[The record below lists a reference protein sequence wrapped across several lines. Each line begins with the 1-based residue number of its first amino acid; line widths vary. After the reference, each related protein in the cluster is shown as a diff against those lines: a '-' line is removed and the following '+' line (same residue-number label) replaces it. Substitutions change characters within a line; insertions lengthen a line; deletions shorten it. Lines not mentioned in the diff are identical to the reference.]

1 MRDETRML
9 LDSVG
14 RLFEDHC
21 TKEVAD
27 RAEAGIFPDALW
39 RAVSETGVP
48 LAALPESAGG
58 ADAEWSDLFAV
69 LRVAGRFAAPIPL
82 AETMLAAWV
91 ASSAGLQISEQPMTV
106 GPVRLGDRL
115 TLERDGNGWRLSGRA
130 SRLPWAAQAGRIV
143 LLADG
148 PDGEMAVAL
157 EGTPGSSARGQAAG
171 AELTPGRN
179 MAGEPRDTLDFAG
192 LRVAGDAVAAVA
204 RGIDR
209 AAVYRRGALARAV
222 LMAGALERALDTA
235 VTYAGERKQ
244 FGRPIAKFQAVQQQ
258 LAVMAGQVAAAGA
271 AADAGIEAMSR
282 DDPAM
287 EEFLIAIAKTR
298 VGDAATIASE
308 IAHQVHG
315 AIGFTKEY
323 SLQLS
328 TRRLWSWRD
337 EFGGDAEWAARVG
350 AFVCARG
357 ADALWPTL
365 TDG

>member
-1 MRDETRML
+1 MVMRDETRML
-9 LDSVG
+9 LESVG

-21 TKEVAD
+21 TKQVAD
-27 RAEAGIFPDALW
+27 AAETGVFPAALW
-39 RAVSETGVP
+39 QAISDTGVP

-91 ASSAGLQISEQPMTV
+91 ASSAGLAITEQPMTI
-106 GPVRLGDRL
+106 GPVRPDDTL
-115 TLERDGNGWRLSGRA
+115 TLERDGNGWRLTGRA
-130 SRLPWAAQAGRIV
+130 NRLPWAAQAGRIV
-143 LLADG
+143 LLAQG
-148 PDGEMAVAL
+148 PDGEMAVGL
-157 EGTPGSSARGQAAG
+157 DGVAG
-171 AELTPGRN
+171 AELAPGRN
-179 MAGEPRDTLDFAG
+179 MAGEPRDTLSFAG
-192 LRVAGDAVAAVA
+192 LRVAGDAVAPVA
-204 RGIDR
+204 PGVDR

-235 VTYAGERKQ
+235 VSYAGERKQ
-244 FGRPIAKFQAVQQQ
+244 FGRPIGKFQAVQQN

-271 AADAGIEAMSR
+271 AADAGIEALSNP
-282 DDPAM
+282 DPAM
-287 EEFLIAIAKTR
+287 QEFLIGIAKTR
-298 VGDAATIASE
+298 VGDAATLASE

-337 EFGGDAEWAARVG
+337 EFGGDTEWAARVG
-350 AFVCARG
+350 GFVCARG
-357 ADALWPTL
+357 ADRLWPTL
-365 TDG
+365 TDA

>member
-1 MRDETRML
+1 MAMRDETRML
-9 LDSVG
+9 LEGVG

-27 RAEAGIFPDALW
+27 RAETGVFPAALW
-39 RAVSETGVP
+39 QAVSETGVP

-58 ADAEWSDLFAV
+58 ADAEWSDLYAV

-91 ASSAGLQISEQPMTV
+91 ASAAGLDVSEGPMTV
-106 GPVRLGDRL
+106 GPVRADDRL
-115 TLERDGNGWRLSGRA
+115 TLERDGNGWRLSGCA
-130 SRLPWAAQAGRIV
+130 SRLPWGAHVGRIV

-157 EGTPGSSARGQAAG
+157 DGAGGADVAA
-171 AELTPGRN
+171 GRN
-179 MAGEPRDTLDFAG
+179 MAGEPRDTLNFAG
-192 LRVAGDAVAAVA
+192 LRVSGDAVARIGDGV
-204 RGIDR
+204 GR
-209 AAVYRRGALARAV
+209 AALYRRGALARAV
-222 LMAGALERALDTA
+222 MMAGAMDRALDTA

-244 FGRPIAKFQAVQQQ
+244 FGRPIGKFQAVQQN

-271 AADAGIEAMSR
+271 AADAGVEALSLA
-282 DDPAM
+282 DPAM
-287 EEFLIAIAKTR
+287 QEFLIAIAKTR
-298 VGDAATIASE
+298 VGDAATLASE

-337 EFGGDAEWAARVG
+337 EFGGEIEWAARVG

>member
-9 LDSVG
+9 LESMG

-21 TKEVAD
+21 TKAVAD
-27 RAEAGIFPDALW
+27 AAETGIFPAALW
-39 RAVSETGVP
+39 QVVSGTGVP
-48 LAALPESAGG
+48 LAGVAGSEV
-58 ADAEWSDLFAV
+58 EWSDLYAA

-82 AETMLAAWV
+82 AETMLAAWI
-91 ASSAGLQISEQPMTV
+91 ASSAGLDVGDAAMSV
-106 GPVRLGDRL
+106 GPVRADDRL

-130 SRLPWAAQAGRIV
+130 SRLPWGTAAGRIV

-157 EGTPGSSARGQAAG
+157 DGPGG
-171 AELTPGRN
+171 ADVTAGRN
-179 MAGEPRDTLDFAG
+179 MAGEPRDTLDFAS
-192 LRVAGDAVAAVA
+192 LRVAGDAVAPAAPGVV
-204 RGIDR
+204 R
-209 AAVYRRGALARAV
+209 AALYRRGALARAV
-222 LMAGALERALDTA
+222 LMAGAMERALDTA

-244 FGRPIAKFQAVQQQ
+244 FGRPIGKFQAVQQN

-271 AADAGIEAMSR
+271 AADAGIEALSI
-282 DDPAM
+282 DDPARQ
-287 EEFLIAIAKTR
+287 EFLVAIAKTR
-298 VGDAATIASE
+298 VGDAATLAAE

-315 AIGFTKEY
+315 AIGFTKDY

-337 EFGGDAEWAARVG
+337 EFGGDTEWAARVG
-350 AFVCARG
+350 AYVCGRG

-365 TDG
+365 TED

>member
-9 LDSVG
+9 LESVG

-21 TKEVAD
+21 TKQVAD
-27 RAEAGIFPDALW
+27 GAEIGTFPAALW
-39 RAVSETGVP
+39 QAVSETGVP
-48 LAALPESAGG
+48 LAGVAGSEV
-58 ADAEWSDLFAV
+58 EWSDLYAV

-91 ASSAGLQISEQPMTV
+91 ASSAGLEVSEKPMTV
-106 GPVRLGDRL
+106 GPVRSDDRL

-148 PDGEMAVAL
+148 PDGAMVVAL
-157 EGTPGSSARGQAAG
+157 DGVAG
-171 AELTPGRN
+171 AELTTGRN
-179 MAGEPRDTLDFAG
+179 MAGEPRDTLDFAA
-192 LRVAGDAVAAVA
+192 LRVAGDAVAPVA
-204 RGIDR
+204 TGVDR
-209 AAVYRRGALARAV
+209 AALYRRGALARAV
-222 LMAGALERALDTA
+222 LMAGAMERALDTA

-244 FGRPIAKFQAVQQQ
+244 FGRPIGKFQAVQQQ

-271 AADAGIEAMSR
+271 AADVGVEALSL
-282 DDPAM
+282 DDPAKQ
-287 EEFLIAIAKTR
+287 EFLIAIAKTR
-298 VGDAATIASE
+298 VGDAATLASE

-337 EFGGDAEWAARVG
+337 EFGGDTEWAAKVG
-350 AFVCARG
+350 AYVCAGG

>member
-21 TKEVAD
+21 TKDVAD
-27 RAEAGIFPDALW
+27 KAETGTFPAALW
-39 RAVSETGVP
+39 HAVSETGVP

-91 ASSAGLQISEQPMTV
+91 ASAAGLEVSEQPMSV
-106 GPVRLGDRL
+106 GPVRADDRL
-115 TLERDGNGWRLSGRA
+115 TLARDGNGWRLTGRA

-157 EGTPGSSARGQAAG
+157 DSVAG
-171 AELTPGRN
+171 IDVAPGRN
-179 MAGEPRDTLDFAG
+179 MAGEPRDTLTFAG
-192 LRVAGDAVAAVA
+192 VALAGDAVAPIGDGV
-204 RGIDR
+204 DR
-209 AAVYRRGALARAV
+209 AALYRRGALARAV
-222 LMAGALERALDTA
+222 LMAGAMDRALDTA

-271 AADAGIEAMSR
+271 AADAGIEALSLG
-282 DDPAM
+282 DPAM
-287 EEFLIAIAKTR
+287 QEFLIAIAKTR
-298 VGDAATIASE
+298 VGDAATLASE

-337 EFGGDAEWAARVG
+337 EFGGEVEWAARVG
-350 AFVCARG
+350 AFICARG

>member
-9 LDSVG
+9 LESMN

-21 TKEVAD
+21 TKAVAD
-27 RAEAGIFPDALW
+27 GAETGTFPAALW
-39 RAVSETGVP
+39 QAVSETGVP
-48 LAALPESAGG
+48 LAALPASAGG
-58 ADAEWSDLFAV
+58 ADAEWSDLYAV

-91 ASSAGLQISEQPMTV
+91 ASAAGLEVSEQPMTV
-106 GPVRLGDRL
+106 GPVLAGDRL

-130 SRLPWAAQAGRIV
+130 SRLPWATDASRIV

-148 PDGEMAVAL
+148 PDGVMAVAL
-157 EGTPGSSARGQAAG
+157 DGTAG
-171 AELTPGRN
+171 AEVTAGRN
-179 MAGEPRDTLDFAG
+179 MAGEPRGTLGFSA
-192 LRVAGDAVAAVA
+192 LRVAGDAVAPTAA
-204 RGIDR
+204 GIDR
-209 AAVYRRGALARAV
+209 AALYRRGALARAV
-222 LMAGALERALDTA
+222 LMAGAMERALDTA

-244 FGRPIAKFQAVQQQ
+244 FGRPIGKFQAVQQN

-271 AADAGIEAMSR
+271 AADAGVEALSI
-282 DDPAM
+282 DDPAKQ
-287 EEFLIAIAKTR
+287 EFLIAIAKTR
-298 VGDAATIASE
+298 VGDAATVASE

-337 EFGGDAEWAARVG
+337 EFGGDTEWAARVG
-350 AFVCARG
+350 AYVCARG
-357 ADALWPTL
+357 GDALWPTL

>member
-9 LDSVG
+9 LESMN

-21 TKEVAD
+21 TKQVAD
-27 RAEAGIFPDALW
+27 SAETGSFPEALW
-39 RAVSETGVP
+39 QAVSETGVP
-48 LAALPESAGG
+48 LAALPEAAGG

-91 ASSAGLQISEQPMTV
+91 ASAAGLEVSEKPMTV
-106 GPVRLGDRL
+106 GPVRRDDRL

-130 SRLPWAAQAGRIV
+130 GRLPWATSAARIV

-148 PDGEMAVAL
+148 PDGAMAVAL
-157 EGTPGSSARGQAAG
+157 DSITG
-171 AELTPGRN
+171 AEVTAGRN
-179 MAGEPRDTLDFAG
+179 MAGEPRDTLSFAG
-192 LRVAGDAVAAVA
+192 LRVAGDAVAPAMP
-204 RGIDR
+204 GIAR
-209 AAVYRRGALARAV
+209 AALYRRGALARAV
-222 LMAGALERALDTA
+222 LMAGAMERALDTA

-244 FGRPIAKFQAVQQQ
+244 FGRQIGKFQAVQQQ

-271 AADAGIEAMSR
+271 AADAGVEALTL
-282 DDPAM
+282 DDPAKQ
-287 EEFLIAIAKTR
+287 EFLIAIAKTR
-298 VGDAATIASE
+298 VGEAATLASE

-337 EFGGDAEWAARVG
+337 EFGGEMEWAAKVG
-350 AFVCARG
+350 GFVCARG

>member
-9 LDSVG
+9 LESMG

-21 TKEVAD
+21 TKRVAD
-27 RAEAGIFPDALW
+27 AAETGVFPDALW
-39 RAVSETGVP
+39 QAVSESGVP
-48 LAALPESAGG
+48 LG
-58 ADAEWSDLFAV
+58 AVADSGVEWSDLYAV

-82 AETMLAAWV
+82 AETMLAAWI
-91 ASSAGLQISEQPMTV
+91 ASAAGLEVSEQPMSV
-106 GPVRLGDRL
+106 GPVRTEDSL

-130 SRLPWAAQAGRIV
+130 SRLPWARNAGRII
-143 LLADG
+143 LLATG

-157 EGTPGSSARGQAAG
+157 DGSPG
-171 AELTPGRN
+171 AELAIGRN
-179 MAGEPRDTLDFAG
+179 MAGEPRDTLTFNNV
-192 LRVAGDAVAAVA
+192 RIAGDAVAPSAS
-204 RGIDR
+204 GIDR
-209 AAVYRRGALARAV
+209 AALYRRGALARAV
-222 LMAGALERALDTA
+222 MMAGAMERALDTA

-244 FGRPIAKFQAVQQQ
+244 FGRPIGKFQAVQQN

-271 AADAGIEAMSR
+271 AADAGVEALAI
-282 DDPAM
+282 DDAAKQ
-287 EEFLIAIAKTR
+287 EFLIAVTKTR
-298 VGDAATIASE
+298 VGDAATLASE

-323 SLQLS
+323 TLQLS

-337 EFGGDAEWAARVG
+337 EFGGDTEWAARVG
-350 AFVCARG
+350 AYVCAAG

>member
-9 LDSVG
+9 LESVG

-21 TKEVAD
+21 TKDVAD
-27 RAEAGIFPDALW
+27 RAEAGTFPMELW
-39 RAVSETGVP
+39 RAISDTGVP

-91 ASSAGLQISEQPMTV
+91 ASSAGLPITEQPMTV
-106 GPVRLGDRL
+106 GPVRSADRL

-130 SRLPWAAQAGRIV
+130 GRLPWAAQAGRIV

-148 PDGEMAVAL
+148 PEGEMAVAL
-157 EGTPGSSARGQAAG
+157 DHTSG
-171 AELTPGRN
+171 ADLAPGRN
-179 MAGEPRDTLDFAG
+179 MAGEPRDTLTFARS
-192 LRVAGDAVAAVA
+192 RVAGDAAAPVADGV
-204 RGIDR
+204 DR

-235 VTYAGERKQ
+235 VTYAGERRQ

-271 AADAGIEAMSR
+271 AADAGIEALAR
-282 DDPAM
+282 NDPAM
-287 EEFLIAIAKTR
+287 EEFLIGVAKTR
-298 VGDAATIASE
+298 VGDAATLASE

-337 EFGGDAEWAARVG
+337 EFGGDAEWAARGG

-365 TDG
+365 TD

>member
-9 LDSVG
+9 LESMG

-21 TKEVAD
+21 TKQVAD
-27 RAEAGIFPDALW
+27 AAETGTFPDALW
-39 RAVSETGVP
+39 QAVSETGVP

-58 ADAEWSDLFAV
+58 ADAEWSDLYAV

-91 ASSAGLQISEQPMTV
+91 ASAAGLEVSEKPMSV
-106 GPVRLGDRL
+106 GPVRADDRL
-115 TLERDGNGWRLSGRA
+115 TLQRDGNGWRLSGHT
-130 SRLPWAAQAGRIV
+130 SRLPWARNAGRIV

-157 EGTPGSSARGQAAG
+157 DGVAG
-171 AELTPGRN
+171 AELATGRN
-179 MAGEPRDTLDFAG
+179 MAGEPRDTLTFNG
-192 LRVAGDAVAAVA
+192 VRIAGDAVAPTAAGV
-204 RGIDR
+204 DR
-209 AAVYRRGALARAV
+209 AALYRRGALARAV
-222 LMAGALERALDTA
+222 LMAGAMERALDTA

-244 FGRPIAKFQAVQQQ
+244 FGRPIGKFQAVQQN

-271 AADAGIEAMSR
+271 AADVGVEALTER
-282 DDPAM
+282 DVAKQ
-287 EEFLIAIAKTR
+287 EFLIAIAKTR
-298 VGDAATIASE
+298 VGDAATLASE

-323 SLQLS
+323 TLQLS

-337 EFGGDAEWAARVG
+337 EFGGDTEWAARVG
-350 AFVCARG
+350 AYVCAKG

-365 TDG
+365 TDE

>member
-9 LDSVG
+9 LESMG

-21 TKEVAD
+21 TKQVAD
-27 RAEAGIFPDALW
+27 NAETGMFPAGLW
-39 RAVSETGVP
+39 QAVSETGVP

-58 ADAEWSDLFAV
+58 ADAEWSDLYAV

-91 ASSAGLQISEQPMTV
+91 ATAAGLEVTEQPMSV
-106 GPVRLGDRL
+106 GPVRAGDRL
-115 TLERDGNGWRLSGRA
+115 TLQRDGNGWRLSGVA
-130 SRLPWAAQAGRIV
+130 GRLPWAAQAGRIV

-148 PDGEMAVAL
+148 PDGAMAVAL
-157 EGTPGSSARGQAAG
+157 DGTGG
-171 AELTPGRN
+171 AELSAGRN
-179 MAGEPRDTLDFAG
+179 MAGEPRDTLSFSG
-192 LRVAGDAVAAVA
+192 LRIAGDAVAPAGDGV
-204 RGIDR
+204 DR
-209 AAVYRRGALARAV
+209 AALYRRGALARAMM
-222 LMAGALERALDTA
+222 MAGAMDRALHTA

-244 FGRPIAKFQAVQQQ
+244 FGRPIAKFQAVQQN

-271 AADAGIEAMSR
+271 AADAGVEALSL

-287 EEFLIAIAKTR
+287 QEFLIAIAKTR
-298 VGDAATIASE
+298 VGDAATMASE

-337 EFGGDAEWAARVG
+337 EFGGEMEWAAKVG
-350 AFVCARG
+350 TFVCARG

-365 TDG
+365 THG

>member
-1 MRDETRML
+1 MAMRDETRML
-9 LDSVG
+9 LESVG

-21 TKEVAD
+21 TKDVAD
-27 RAEAGIFPDALW
+27 RAEAGTFPDALW

-91 ASSAGLQISEQPMTV
+91 ASSAGLEVCEQPMTV
-106 GPVRLGDRL
+106 GPVRASDLL
-115 TLERDGNGWRLSGRA
+115 TLERDGNGWRLAGCA
-130 SRLPWAAQAGRIV
+130 SRLPWAAHAGRIV

-157 EGTPGSSARGQAAG
+157 DGVSGVECA
-171 AELTPGRN
+171 PGRN
-179 MAGEPRDTLDFAG
+179 MAGEPRDTLNFAG
-192 LRVAGDAVAAVA
+192 LRVAGDAVAPAAPGV
-204 RGIDR
+204 GR

-235 VTYAGERKQ
+235 VTYAGERRQ
-244 FGRPIAKFQAVQQQ
+244 FGRQIGKFQAVQQQ

-271 AADAGIEAMSR
+271 AADAGIEALACG
-282 DDPAM
+282 DPAM
-287 EEFLIAIAKTR
+287 EEFMIAIAKTR
-298 VGDAATIASE
+298 VGDAATLASE

-337 EFGGDAEWAARVG
+337 EFGSDTEWAARVG

>member
-1 MRDETRML
+1 MFMRDETRML
-9 LDSVG
+9 LESMG

-21 TKEVAD
+21 TKQVAD
-27 RAEAGIFPDALW
+27 SAEIGVFPDALW
-39 RAVSETGVP
+39 QAVSESGVP
-48 LAALPESAGG
+48 LAALSESAGG
-58 ADAEWSDLFAV
+58 ADAEWSDLYAV

-91 ASSAGLQISEQPMTV
+91 ATSAGLEVNEQPMSV
-106 GPVRLGDRL
+106 GPVRAGDRL
-115 TLERDGNGWRLSGRA
+115 KLERDGNGWRLSGVA
-130 SRLPWAAQAGRIV
+130 GRLPWATQAGRIV

-157 EGTPGSSARGQAAG
+157 DGTGGC
-171 AELTPGRN
+171 ELSPGRN
-179 MAGEPRDTLDFAG
+179 MAGEPRDTLSFTG
-192 LRVAGDAVAAVA
+192 LRIAGDAVAPTGDGV
-204 RGIDR
+204 DR
-209 AAVYRRGALARAV
+209 AALYRRGALARAV
-222 LMAGALERALDTA
+222 LMAGAMERALETA
-235 VTYAGERKQ
+235 VGYAGERKQ

-271 AADAGIEAMSR
+271 AADAGVEALSLG
-282 DDPAM
+282 DPAM
-287 EEFLIAIAKTR
+287 QEFQIAIAKTR
-298 VGDAATIASE
+298 VGDAATMASE

-337 EFGGDAEWAARVG
+337 EFGGEVEWAAKVG
-350 AFVCARG
+350 AFICARG